1 MPVARTIGVR
11 PLPSR
16 YARGPQYVGRMLA
29 EDEVDEFRETGLV
42 VLRRFFDASALSAE
56 LDRAMTEGVRSGTSV
71 NVGSAGIAFEYVPMM
86 CDHTPVSLT
95 LLDALAEPAGQLLG
109 RAVLPTRAKGTRYF
123 GATAWHT
130 D

>member
-1 MPVARTIGVR
+1 MRVARAFDAR

-16 YARGPQYVGRMLA
+16 YARGSQYVARMLA
-29 EDEVDEFRETGLV
+29 DDEVDEFRKTGVV

-95 LLDALAEPAGQLLG
+95 LLDALAEPAGPILR
-109 RAVLPTRAKGTRYF
+109 RAELPTS
-123 GATAWHT
+123 AT
-130 D
+130 